1 MSVMRSVLITGSTEG
16 IGAESARVFGAQGDD
31 VIVSGRDAAKGAMVV
46 DDIVQNGGSARF
58 VPADLTDLD
67 ELHDLAAE
75 AGDVDVLVNNAGMA
89 PVSATVGQDP
99 EVFEKTLALN
109 LRAPYFLTQA
119 LVPGMMER
127 GRGAIVNISTIA
139 AVVAVPFLSVYGATK
154 AAINE
159 LTRTWAAEFADRGVR
174 VNAVAPGPVETS
186 MYHSLG
192 ERAKEFD
199 EGTMLHRAAAP
210 KEIAEVVAFLAS
222 DKASYMTGA
231 VVPVD
236 GGGSA
241 L

>member
-16 IGAESARVFGAQGDD
+16 IGAESARVFAAQGDD

-46 DDIVQNGGSARF
+46 DDIVENGGSARF

-67 ELHDLAAE
+67 ALRDLAAE

-139 AVVAVPFLSVYGATK
+139 AVVAVPLLSVYGATK

-174 VNAVAPGPVETS
+174 VNAVAPGPVETA
-186 MYHSLG
+186 MYHSMG

>member
-1 MSVMRSVLITGSTEG
+1 MRSVLITGSTEG
-16 IGAESARVFGAQGDD
+16 IGAESARVFAAQGDD

-46 DDIVQNGGSARF
+46 DDIVENGGSARF

-67 ELHDLAAE
+67 ALRDLAAE

-139 AVVAVPFLSVYGATK
+139 AVVAVPLLSVYGATK

-174 VNAVAPGPVETS
+174 VNAVAPGPVETA
-186 MYHSLG
+186 MYHSMG

>member
-1 MSVMRSVLITGSTEG
+1 MSHMRSVLITGSTDG

-31 VIVSGRDAAKGAMVV
+31 VIVSGRDASKGAMVV
-46 DDIVQNGGSARF
+46 DQIVQNGGSARF
-58 VPADLTDLD
+58 VPADLSSLD
-67 ELHDLAAE
+67 ALRDLAAE

-99 EVFEKTLALN
+99 EVFERTVALN

-127 GRGAIVNISTIA
+127 GQGVIVNISTVASFI
-139 AVVAVPFLSVYGATK
+139 AVPFLSVYSATK

-174 VNAVAPGPVETS
+174 VNAIAPGPVETAMYDS
-186 MYHSLG
+186 MG

-199 EGTMLHRAAAP
+199 EGTMLGRAARTR
-210 KEIAEVVAFLAS
+210 EIADVVAFVAS

-236 GGGSA
+236 GGGAA